1 MIVYVAWERKPDICG
16 KIITKCHKQIGMW
29 VLIFESA
36 TLLSHQKT
44 VSKPYL
50 PSSCRPATKK
60 EFSSRLHYKVN
71 WGNVV
76 NVNPVSPSDKPPI
89 GCQNWDRSKMSTW
102 VSQMNWVPISHCF
115 AGYMLQMP
123 HHPFQADSPPV
134 DGNAQSHDLQ
144 QWAFQRRTVHF
155 WHRKALH
162 FAKEPG
168 SLDGKTATSNGRGTS
183 NRKIFSWVSEN
194 GVCP

>member
-29 VLIFESA
+29 VLIFEPA

-60 EFSSRLHYKVN
+60 EFS
-71 WGNVV
+71 
-76 NVNPVSPSDKPPI
+76 
-89 GCQNWDRSKMSTW
+89 SKMSTW